1 MLLTKLHTPS
11 TGKNYV
17 HRPHLFDQLNEG
29 LNRKLILVSAPAGF
43 GKTSLISDW
52 VNKNQISKAWISL
65 DKGDNDPVE
74 FVSYLIAGIQETLM
88 DFGHAALGL
97 FKSPNKPTL
106 ESIASLLINDLTEIE
121 KDILLVLD
129 DFHLIQSSEIMH
141 FLSYFLEHIPENTHL
156 VISTRSD
163 PMLPLARLRSQNQL
177 IELRS
182 RELSFSAKDISIL
195 FNKKLK
201 IKLSEED
208 IYSLETKTEGW
219 IAGLQLAAL
228 SMQGNEDAAA
238 FIKAF
243 AGNNRYIMDYL
254 IEEVLSVQQVGIEDF
269 LLKTSVLEQLSAS
282 LCNSVLERSDSQLII
297 EQLENSNMFMIPLDS
312 ERIWYRYHHLFADL
326 LKQRLLLKDKEVVR
340 EIHVRASDWFEKQNM
355 IDLAVGH
362 TLEIRDYD
370 RSISLLN
377 KRIESLWENGNHAAI
392 ISYGDLLPDEIIKQ
406 HPIFCLYYAWILI
419 ADGQTEKAEP
429 FLISAEEITQKNSQK
444 KLRGKIAVAIAWL
457 YSHKEYSDKIFEYC
471 KIAMENLGED
481 DPMWISWA
489 WFSYGIAYFS
499 NGELV
504 ESRDAFSKALE
515 FGKKSGNI
523 FLMSTIVMRL
533 AENEQQLGHYKSAYK
548 ICTGLLDL
556 MNEKGYAQIAKAEWA
571 FAPLYLILG
580 TTYFAWGDFDKAYD
594 SMKIAYDLSKDGKD
608 IYLKVFVLMF
618 YSYLLNLSG
627 DLRAETMVKELEEIM
642 HHNTVPPFLHSM
654 YVGWKVYFL
663 QQTNEI
669 EKAKQV
675 FHDHGLRLGDK
686 ITHANEAAFISYAHI
701 MLDEGRLNEA
711 ELLLSELHAL
721 AESGKRIERLIDIK
735 ILYSIFH
742 KQMGHRECAL
752 DYLTQSLEIAGEEN
766 IITYFISKRE
776 QIEDLLQEIYKIQA
790 TKQTQISRQFLDTL
804 QLAFKKREHLL
815 KRKEESELSSRE
827 LDTLRLMAEGL
838 MNQEIADKLFISK
851 NTVKTHVRN
860 IFLKLEVEK
869 RSQAIDKARK
879 AGIV

>member
-362 TLEIRDYD
+362 TLEIRDYE

-392 ISYGDLLPDEIIKQ
+392 ISYGDLLPDQ
-406 HPIFCLYYAWILI
+406 
-419 ADGQTEKAEP
+419 
-429 FLISAEEITQKNSQK
+429 
-444 KLRGKIAVAIAWL
+444 
-457 YSHKEYSDKIFEYC
+457 
-471 KIAMENLGED
+471 
-481 DPMWISWA
+481 
-489 WFSYGIAYFS
+489 
-499 NGELV
+499 
-504 ESRDAFSKALE
+504 
-515 FGKKSGNI
+515 
-523 FLMSTIVMRL
+523 
-533 AENEQQLGHYKSAYK
+533 
-548 ICTGLLDL
+548 
-556 MNEKGYAQIAKAEWA
+556 
-571 FAPLYLILG
+571 
-580 TTYFAWGDFDKAYD
+580 
-594 SMKIAYDLSKDGKD
+594 
-608 IYLKVFVLMF
+608 
-618 YSYLLNLSG
+618 
-627 DLRAETMVKELEEIM
+627 
-642 HHNTVPPFLHSM
+642 
-654 YVGWKVYFL
+654 
-663 QQTNEI
+663 
-669 EKAKQV
+669 
-675 FHDHGLRLGDK
+675 
-686 ITHANEAAFISYAHI
+686 
-701 MLDEGRLNEA
+701 
-711 ELLLSELHAL
+711 
-721 AESGKRIERLIDIK
+721 ER
-735 ILYSIFH
+735 
-742 KQMGHRECAL
+742 
-752 DYLTQSLEIAGEEN
+752 
-766 IITYFISKRE
+766 
-776 QIEDLLQEIYKIQA
+776 
-790 TKQTQISRQFLDTL
+790 
-804 QLAFKKREHLL
+804 
-815 KRKEESELSSRE
+815 
-827 LDTLRLMAEGL
+827 
-838 MNQEIADKLFISK
+838 
-851 NTVKTHVRN
+851 
-860 IFLKLEVEK
+860 
-869 RSQAIDKARK
+869 
-879 AGIV
+879 

>member
-11 TGKNYV
+11 AVKNYV

-52 VNKNQISKAWISL
+52 VNQRQISKAWISL

-74 FVSYLIAGIQETLM
+74 FVSYLIAGIQGTHK

-97 FKSPNKPTL
+97 FKSPNKPSL
-106 ESIASLLINDLTEIE
+106 ESVASLLINDLTEIE

-129 DFHLIQSSEIMH
+129 DFHLISSSEIMH
-141 FLSYFLEHIPENTHL
+141 FLSYFLEHIPENTHV

-163 PMLPLARLRSQNQL
+163 PLLPLARLRSQNQL

-195 FNKKLK
+195 FNRKLK

-208 IYSLETKTEGW
+208 IYALESKTEGW

-228 SMQGNEDAAA
+228 SMQGNEDTAA

-254 IEEVLSVQQVGIEDF
+254 IEEVLSVQQDGVEDF
-269 LLKTSVLEQLSAS
+269 LLRTSVLEQLSAS
-282 LCNSVLERSDSQLII
+282 LCNSVLDRNDSQLVI
-297 EQLENSNMFMIPLDS
+297 EQLESSNMFMIPLDS

-326 LKQRLLLKDKEVVR
+326 LKQRLLLKDKEVVE
-340 EIHVRASDWFEKQNM
+340 EIHVRASDWFEKESM

-362 TLEIRDYD
+362 TLEIQDYE
-370 RSISLLN
+370 RSIVLLN
-377 KRIESLWENGNHAAI
+377 QRIESLWEYGNHSAI
-392 ISYGDLLPDEIIKQ
+392 IGYGDLLPDEIIKQ
-406 HPIFCLYYAWILI
+406 HPLFCLYYAWVLI
-419 ADGQTEKAEP
+419 AEGQTEKAEP
-429 FLISAEEITQKNSQK
+429 FLVSAEEITFKNPQN
-444 KLRGKIAVAIAWL
+444 KLMGKIAVAIAWL

-471 KIAMENLGED
+471 NTAMENLGED

-499 NGELV
+499 NGELA
-504 ESRDAFSKALE
+504 ESHLAFSKALE
-515 FGKKSGNI
+515 YGKESGNI
-523 FLMSTIVMRL
+523 FLISTIVIRL

-548 ICTGLLDL
+548 ICTDLLDM
-556 MNEKGYAQIAKAEWA
+556 MNEKGYSQIAKAEWA
-571 FAPLYLILG
+571 FAPLYLIMG
-580 TTYFAWGDFDKAYD
+580 ITHFAWADFDRAYD
-594 SMKIAYDLSKDGKD
+594 SIKTAYDLSKNGED
-608 IYLKVFVLMF
+608 IFLKVSLLMF
-618 YSYLLNLSG
+618 YSYLLNLRG
-627 DLRAETMVKELEEIM
+627 DLKAGDKVNELEEIM
-642 HHNTVPPFLHSM
+642 RQNTVPPFLQSM
-654 YVGWKVYFL
+654 YVGWKIYFL
-663 QQTNEI
+663 QLTNEI

-675 FHDHGLRLGDK
+675 FHDYGHRLGNK
-686 ITHANEAAFISYAHI
+686 ITHANETAYLSYVHI
-701 MLDEGRLNEA
+701 MLDEGRLDEA
-711 ELLLSELHAL
+711 ESLLSELHAL
-721 AESGKRIERLIDIK
+721 AEAGKRIERLLDIK
-735 ILYSIFH
+735 ILYAIYYKLIGNRDSAIAYLM
-742 KQMGHRECAL
+742 QAL
-752 DYLTQSLEIAGEEN
+752 EMAGEEN
-766 IITYFISKRE
+766 IITYFISKRD

-790 TKQTQISRQFLDTL
+790 TRETQISRQFLDNL
-804 QLAFKKREHLL
+804 QLAFKKRELFL
-815 KRKEESELSSRE
+815 KSREEGELSSRE

-838 MNQEIADKLFISK
+838 MNQEIADKLFISL
-851 NTVKTHVRN
+851 NTVKTHARN

-879 AGIV
+879 AGIL